1 LPARQL
7 NLDGLRD
14 LLSVVNSSHGIDEIL
29 AYLVR
34 KAHDVLESDGAA
46 VYLFDTDDPAM
57 LRAQASY
64 GIASSLL
71 ADTTPVGY
79 PVTGLAV
86 SLRRPVVVADMAAAL
101 ARGHAANV
109 EEQFQDRGE
118 FVEVTRP
125 GPVSVDDVEQRHR
138 NDSIATSFTTLIAVP
153 LMAHDEIFGALE
165 LFYRDRLALGPEHI
179 DISLAF
185 AQQGALALENAR
197 LRTQAE
203 QRLAEIGRRQRV
215 AEGLRD
221 LLAVVNSNHDLSQ
234 ILAELL
240 EQSSRLLG
248 NEAGVI
254 YLKEHDGDTILRVKA
269 SMGLRREQLADR
281 VRIGS
286 PTTGLAVKQARTL
299 VCWDLSEAL
308 GDPSLAAADTQLEDF
323 GSYARIV
330 RLGPRTDPDLET
342 DSPRQPRVRRLVN
355 SFRAVVST
363 PLVARGRTLG
373 AITLFHSS
381 PHQFEREEVEL
392 VQAFAQQAS
401 LAIENAHLHAEA
413 EQRMLENERRRRVA
427 EAMRDLLAVVNS
439 SRSVDEILS
448 RVLEQ
453 TSDLLG
459 SDAGS
464 VLLVEKPGLLSVR
477 ASRALDSD
485 LLPLRLPVGTA
496 ITGVSVERRRPTA
509 VFDLSA
515 AVPIPGQSEPEI
527 HDRGGF
533 LELRRVGDPGPAV
546 VDADGFPR
554 VAHIARHY
562 KALLAVP
569 LIVRGEVIGAVT
581 LYYRTPREF
590 SPEDVT
596 LAEAFADQTALAME
610 NARLFEQTQ
619 HVATIEER
627 ERLARELHDAVT
639 QTLFSASLIAEVV
652 PRLWDRDPDEGRQR
666 VDDLRRLTRG
676 ALSEMRTLLLELR
689 PAALVET
696 PLLNLLSQLAET
708 MISRTRVEVQVL
720 AHGEPVALAP
730 DVHVAL
736 YRIVQEALNNTVK
749 HAAASHVRIHLCW
762 RPAGVDLR
770 VKDDGRGFAR
780 SEISRGRLGLGIM
793 DERAQAIGASL
804 RVRSKPA
811 LGTRVDLHW
820 RPPS

>member
-14 LLSVVNSSHGIDEIL
+14 LLSVVNSSRGIDEIL

-46 VYLFDTDDPAM
+46 VYLIDADDPTM
-57 LRAQASY
+57 LRAHASY
-64 GIASSLL
+64 GIATSLL

-86 SLRRPVVVADMAAAL
+86 SLRRPVVVANMAAAL

-109 EEQFQDRGE
+109 EEQFKDRGE

-138 NDSIATSFTTLIAVP
+138 NDDIATAFATLIAVP
-153 LMAHDEIFGALE
+153 LMAHGEIFGALE
-165 LFYRDRLALGPEHI
+165 LFYRDQLAFGPEHI

-203 QRLAEIGRRQRV
+203 QRLVEIGRRQ
-215 AEGLRD
+215 
-221 LLAVVNSNHDLSQ
+221 
-234 ILAELL
+234 
-240 EQSSRLLG
+240 
-248 NEAGVI
+248 
-254 YLKEHDGDTILRVKA
+254 
-269 SMGLRREQLADR
+269 
-281 VRIGS
+281 
-286 PTTGLAVKQARTL
+286 
-299 VCWDLSEAL
+299 
-308 GDPSLAAADTQLEDF
+308 
-323 GSYARIV
+323 
-330 RLGPRTDPDLET
+330 
-342 DSPRQPRVRRLVN
+342 
-355 SFRAVVST
+355 
-363 PLVARGRTLG
+363 
-373 AITLFHSS
+373 
-381 PHQFEREEVEL
+381 
-392 VQAFAQQAS
+392 
-401 LAIENAHLHAEA
+401 
-413 EQRMLENERRRRVA
+413 RVA

-439 SRSVDEILS
+439 SGSVDEILS

-464 VLLVEKPGLLSVR
+464 VLLVDDTSGVMTVR
-477 ASRALDSD
+477 ASRALASD

-496 ITGVSVERRRPTA
+496 ITGVAVERRRPAA

-515 AVPIPGQSEPEI
+515 AAPIPGHSEPEI

-533 LELRRVGDPGPAV
+533 LELRRVGDPGQV
-546 VDADGFPR
+546 VVEADGFPR

-569 LIVRGEVIGAVT
+569 LIVRGEVIGAIT

-596 LAEAFADQTALAME
+596 LAEAFVDQTALAME
-610 NARLFEQTQ
+610 NARLFEQAQ
-619 HVATIEER
+619 HVATLEER

-652 PRLWDRDPDEGRQR
+652 PRLWELDPDEGRQR

-696 PLLNLLSQLAET
+696 PLQQLLSQLAET
-708 MISRTRVEVQVL
+708 TMSRSNVEAEVH
-720 AHGEPVALAP
+720 AHGRPATLAP

-736 YRIVQEALNNTVK
+736 YRIVQEALNNIVK
-749 HAAASHVRIHLCW
+749 HAAASHVSIHLCW
-762 RPAGVDLR
+762 RPRGVDLR
-770 VKDDGRGFAR
+770 VKDDGRGFVR
-780 SEISRGRLGLGIM
+780 SDISRGRLGLGIM
-793 DERAQAIGASL
+793 EERAQAIGASL
-804 RVRSKPA
+804 RVRSKHA
-811 LGTRVDLHW
+811 LGTTVDLHW
-820 RPPS
+820 RAQS